1 MFQNYEKDYVMRQ
14 IKMLGQLLVRLLL
27 HSDKVTYELPAQK
40 PEAQSDVLYLEL
52 CRLVSEGRINEA
64 ENRLY
69 EAMETRDEGTLRVA
83 VDFYLQLNERDDDF
97 LEAHDFTRGE
107 IEEGLRLTAER
118 YGVVL

>member
-1 MFQNYEKDYVMRQ
+1 MRQ

-40 PEAQSDVLYLEL
+40 PEAQADVLYLEL